1 MTWALELGQLGDL
14 TQELSVMTWDLTWD
28 LDSGLVMSGL
38 DLVLSVTL
46 CNDKLSLLLYGDSR
60 FVTWDLTW
68 DM

>member
-46 CNDKLSLLLYGDSR
+46 CNDKLSPLR
-60 FVTWDLTW
+60 
-68 DM
+68 